1 MRLTHLLLAA
11 AALLCSTPAFP
22 LSTVTGLSLLHDCQ
36 SAIKGTDDLAHLTT
50 EQDRASGRCISYVQ
64 GLMDANEFWVHRD
77 KVLHGST
84 KHYCIE
90 RDTSLEQ
97 VIRILVKYLENTPKD
112 LNENGW
118 ICLEAAL
125 QQDFPCKG

>member
-1 MRLTHLLLAA
+1 
-11 AALLCSTPAFP
+11 
-22 LSTVTGLSLLHDCQ
+22 
-36 SAIKGTDDLAHLTT
+36 
-50 EQDRASGRCISYVQ
+50 
-64 GLMDANEFWVHRD
+64 MDANEFWVHRD